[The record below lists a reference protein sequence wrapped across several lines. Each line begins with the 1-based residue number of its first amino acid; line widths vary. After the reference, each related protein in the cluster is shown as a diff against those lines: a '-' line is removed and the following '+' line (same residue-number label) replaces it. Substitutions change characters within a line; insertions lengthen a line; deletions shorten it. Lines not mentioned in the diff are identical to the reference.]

1 MSEQTDA
8 VQEKELKELG
18 LMYPRVT
25 KEQIDNL
32 MNQVEYHTHIVS
44 GTTTTITTAILP
56 IGISKFTLA
65 MTKSACVDP
74 RNFNAKLGAEYA
86 IQDCINAARDKLW
99 ELEGYHLAKTTAT
112 IPTNFKDR
120 LVLEQEELKDKLNKL
135 STFLVKGKPE
145 NIHVY
150 DWDLLRYQQTAMD
163 QYDRILLARLYEL
176 K

>member
-25 KEQIDNL
+25 KEQIDSL
-32 MNQVEYHTHIVS
+32 MNQVEYHTCFIS
-44 GTTTTITTAILP
+44 GTTTTIATAILP

-65 MTKSACVDP
+65 MAKSACVDP
-74 RNFNAKLGAEYA
+74 HNFNAQLGAKYA
-86 IQDCINAARDKLW
+86 IQDCVNAARDKLW
-99 ELEGYHLAKTTAT
+99 ELEGYHLAKTTAA

-120 LVLEQEELKDKLNKL
+120 IVLEQEELKEKLDKL
-135 STFLVKGKPE
+135 SAFLEKGKPD
-145 NIHVY
+145 NLNVH
-150 DWDLLRYQQTAMD
+150 DWKLLRFQQKTMD
-163 QYDRILLARLYEL
+163 EYYRILLARLDEL

>member
-1 MSEQTDA
+1 MSEQTDV

-25 KEQIDNL
+25 KEQIDSL
-32 MNQVEYHTHIVS
+32 MEKVQYHTYVPI
-44 GTTTTITTAILP
+44 GTTTTIATATLP

-65 MTKSACVDP
+65 MTKSACIDP

-86 IQDCINAARDKLW
+86 IQDCVNAARDKLW
-99 ELEGYHLAKTTAT
+99 ELEGYHLAKTTAA

-120 LVLEQEELKDKLNKL
+120 VVLEQSELKEKLDKL
-135 STFLVKGKPE
+135 SAFISKGKPE
-145 NIHVY
+145 SINVHN
-150 DWDLLRYQQTAMD
+150 WKLLRFQQKAMD
-163 QYDRILLARLYEL
+163 EYYRILLARLDEL

>member
-32 MNQVEYHTHIVS
+32 MDQVEYHTYIVS
-44 GTTTTITTAILP
+44 GTTTTIATAILS

-74 RNFNAKLGAEYA
+74 GNFNAKLGADYA
-86 IQDCINAARDKLW
+86 IQDCVNAARDKLW
-99 ELEGYHLAKTTAT
+99 ELEGYFLAKTMSQNT
-112 IPTNFKDR
+112 K
-120 LVLEQEELKDKLNKL
+120 
-135 STFLVKGKPE
+135 
-145 NIHVY
+145 
-150 DWDLLRYQQTAMD
+150 
-163 QYDRILLARLYEL
+163 
-176 K
+176 

>member
-8 VQEKELKELG
+8 VQEKELQELG

-25 KEQIDNL
+25 KERIDNL

-44 GTTTTITTAILP
+44 GTTTTIATAILP
-56 IGISKFTLA
+56 IGISKFTLV

-86 IQDCINAARDKLW
+86 IQDCVNAARDKLW

-120 LVLEQEELKDKLNKL
+120 VVLETNELKEKLDKL
-135 STFLVKGKPE
+135 SAFISKGKPE
-145 NIHVY
+145 SISGT
-150 DWDLLRYQQTAMD
+150 DWQLLCLQQTAMN
-163 QYDRILLARLYEL
+163 QYYRILLARLDEL

>member
-32 MNQVEYHTHIVS
+32 MNQVEYHTCIIS
-44 GTTTTITTAILP
+44 GTTTTIATAILP

-65 MTKSACVDP
+65 MAKSACVDP
-74 RNFNAKLGAEYA
+74 HNFNAQLGAKYA
-86 IQDCINAARDKLW
+86 IQDCVNAARDKLW
-99 ELEGYHLAKTTAT
+99 ELEGYHLAKTTAA

-120 LVLEQEELKDKLNKL
+120 VVLETDELKEKLDKL
-135 STFLVKGKPE
+135 SDFLIKGKPE
-145 NIHVY
+145 SINVH
-150 DWDLLRYQQTAMD
+150 DWKLLRFQQKAMD
-163 QYDRILLARLYEL
+163 EYYRILLARLDEL

>member
-32 MNQVEYHTHIVS
+32 MNQVEYHTCFIS
-44 GTTTTITTAILP
+44 GTTTTIATAILP

-74 RNFNAKLGAEYA
+74 RNFNAKLGADYA
-86 IQDCINAARDKLW
+86 IQDCVNAARDKLW
-99 ELEGYHLAKTTAT
+99 ELEGYHLAKTTAA

-120 LVLEQEELKDKLNKL
+120 VVLETNELKEKLDKL
-135 STFLVKGKPE
+135 SDFISKGKPE
-145 NIHVY
+145 SINVH
-150 DWDLLRYQQTAMD
+150 DWKLLRFQQKTMD
-163 QYDRILLARLYEL
+163 EYYRILLARLDEL

>member
-8 VQEKELKELG
+8 VQEKELQELCM
-18 LMYPRVT
+18 MYPRVT
-25 KEQIDNL
+25 KEQIDSL

-44 GTTTTITTAILP
+44 GTTTTIATAILP

-74 RNFNAKLGAEYA
+74 RNFNAQKGAEYA
-86 IQDCINAARDKLW
+86 IQDCVNAARDKLW
-99 ELEGYHLAKTTAT
+99 ELEGYHLAKTTTA

-120 LVLEQEELKDKLNKL
+120 IVLEQSELKEKLDKL
-135 STFLVKGKPE
+135 SAFISKGKPE
-145 NIHVY
+145 SISVG
-150 DWDLLRYQQTAMD
+150 DWQLLCVQQIAMD
-163 QYDRILLARLYEL
+163 QYHRILLARLDEL

>member
-8 VQEKELKELG
+8 VQEKELKELS

-32 MNQVEYHTHIVS
+32 MNQVEYHTCVIS
-44 GTTTTITTAILP
+44 GTTTTIATAILP

-74 RNFNAKLGAEYA
+74 RNFNAQLGAKYA
-86 IQDCINAARDKLW
+86 IQDCVNAARDKLW
-99 ELEGYHLAKTTAT
+99 ELEGYHLAKTTAA

-120 LVLEQEELKDKLNKL
+120 LVVEQSELKEKLDKL
-135 STFLVKGKPE
+135 SAFLMKDKPI
-145 NIHVY
+145 NITNN
-150 DWDLLRYQQTAMD
+150 DWDLLKMQEQE
-163 QYDRILLARLYEL
+163 ILSYLSILSLRLDNL

>member
-44 GTTTTITTAILP
+44 GTTTTIATAILP

-74 RNFNAKLGAEYA
+74 RNFNAKLGADYA
-86 IQDCINAARDKLW
+86 IQDCVNAARDKLW
-99 ELEGYHLAKTTAT
+99 ELEGYFLAQKMSTSGKYLL
-112 IPTNFKDR
+112 PTPK
-120 LVLEQEELKDKLNKL
+120 K
-135 STFLVKGKPE
+135 
-145 NIHVY
+145 
-150 DWDLLRYQQTAMD
+150 
-163 QYDRILLARLYEL
+163 
-176 K
+176 

>member
-32 MNQVEYHTHIVS
+32 MNQVEYNTHVIS
-44 GTTTTITTAILP
+44 GTTTTIATAILP

-74 RNFNAKLGAEYA
+74 RNFNAQKGAEYA
-86 IQDCINAARDKLW
+86 ILDCVNVARDKLW
-99 ELEGYHLAKTTAT
+99 ELEGYHLAKTTAA

-120 LVLEQEELKDKLNKL
+120 IVLEQSELKEKLDKL
-135 STFLVKGKPE
+135 SAFISKGKPE
-145 NIHVY
+145 SISGI
-150 DWDLLRYQQTAMD
+150 DWQLLHLQETAMD
-163 QYDRILLARLYEL
+163 QYYRILLARLDEL